1 MIMHKYSRGFTLV
14 EMMVVVVILGFLMG
28 IAMPNYSNY
37 MQKTRRTDARNALLE
52 IAAAQERHYFEQ
64 NQYTGTIADV
74 WSHQDGSDFVSGEG
88 YYTLTVALKS
98 GNTGTFKATATARGK
113 QAGDVDCATLSID
126 QTRLKTATAGTGG
139 DASVCW

>member
-14 EMMVVVVILGFLMG
+14 ELMVVVVILGFLLG

-52 IAAAQERHYFEQ
+52 IAAAQERHFFEH

-98 GNTGTFKATATARGK
+98 GTGTFKATATARGK
-113 QAGDVDCATLSID
+113 QAGDVDCKTLSID
-126 QTRLKTATAGTGG
+126 ETRLKTATAGTGG